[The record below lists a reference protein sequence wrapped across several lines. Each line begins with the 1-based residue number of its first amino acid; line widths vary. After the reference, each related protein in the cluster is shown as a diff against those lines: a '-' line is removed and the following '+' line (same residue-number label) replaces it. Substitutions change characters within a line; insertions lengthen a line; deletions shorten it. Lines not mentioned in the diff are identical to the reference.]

1 MLQPA
6 WWAFEREGKGSFM
19 REGNA
24 RGARGGREGNACQ
37 ENVVFLVCN
46 IHQANVKILFG
57 QSSKH
62 VNHSPN
68 TFIRL
73 VEINIRLLSNSIDL
87 STACFTH

>member
-6 WWAFEREGKGSFM
+6 WWAFEREGKGSF
-19 REGNA
+19 R
-24 RGARGGREGNACQ
+24 REGNACQ
-37 ENVVFLVCN
+37 ENLVFLVCN

-73 VEINIRLLSNSIDL
+73 VEINIRLLSNLIDL